1 VYIHFHVYAF
11 RSSSS
16 SVKDRS
22 NGLKTAGSV
31 GVEARSTFKA
41 GVRVSIPEEDLSAR
55 QKSST
60 SNVARAKADASAQ
73 EFAMF
78 MAKRNSIG
86 IEMGKLCVQYSRYE
100 EQFKLLAI
108 KTHAVTV
115 TMKDLEKTTGQRH
128 RTLPPY
134 TLQQKDRHRHTQSL
148 TVLRDSVDRKYQA
161 CIARY
166 QELLTQYFDDVP
178 QDKMLECIT
187 VGAIF

>member
-1 VYIHFHVYAF
+1 MYIHFHVYAF

-41 GVRVSIPEEDLSAR
+41 GVRIRTPEEDLSAR
-55 QKSST
+55 
-60 SNVARAKADASAQ
+60 VRAKADTSAQ
-73 EFAMF
+73 MFAIF
-78 MAKRNSIG
+78 MDKRNSIG

-148 TVLRDSVDRKYQA
+148 TILRDSVDRKYQA

-166 QELLTQYFDDVP
+166 QELVTEYFDAIP